1 MNTKIKTYK
10 IIVDSK
16 LFTNMRGSN
25 PAEVAKKAASKI
37 LGNSLNQTRFSIQ
50 AKTGK
55 IRHYDTKW
63 ENLVRP
69 YRKNGKLITCRIV
82 VKKTGKQVGGT
93 FPPKLGNLEDPI
105 YMFFPSKKYD
115 IKIIPQESYQK
126 ISIFSI
132 FSNSD
137 SNSEWCIDFHIK
149 DRILYLDFLNKCN
162 DNSGSI
168 NLTNIIKYAK
178 YLKENNF
185 IDNKIELEDISKI
198 NIHNREL
205 SLSLLS
211 ILSTG
216 DSWYNKFKFFQK
228 DYKYENE
235 YNKQF
240 LRMNLEDFL
249 NACILKILENK
260 LKYYLEKLNNKI
272 KTFQELPN
280 SQFKQKRL
288 EKLLKEK
295 SERNALSSN
304 GFKEK
309 IRSELISKKDEF
321 IRIFKDKNVQELFTE
336 IKEQLRNPKLSI
348 ESLDKIAEL
357 FEFIKSSEIIIYDRD
372 LTLTL

>member
-1 MNTKIKTYK
+1 
-10 IIVDSK
+10 
-16 LFTNMRGSN
+16 
-25 PAEVAKKAASKI
+25 
-37 LGNSLNQTRFSIQ
+37 
-50 AKTGK
+50 
-55 IRHYDTKW
+55 
-63 ENLVRP
+63 
-69 YRKNGKLITCRIV
+69 
-82 VKKTGKQVGGT
+82 
-93 FPPKLGNLEDPI
+93 
-105 YMFFPSKKYD
+105 
-115 IKIIPQESYQK
+115 
-126 ISIFSI
+126 
-132 FSNSD
+132 
-137 SNSEWCIDFHIK
+137 
-149 DRILYLDFLNKCN
+149 
-162 DNSGSI
+162 
-168 NLTNIIKYAK
+168 
-178 YLKENNF
+178 
-185 IDNKIELEDISKI
+185 
-198 NIHNREL
+198 
-205 SLSLLS
+205 
-211 ILSTG
+211 
-216 DSWYNKFKFFQK
+216 
-228 DYKYENE
+228 
-235 YNKQF
+235 
-240 LRMNLEDFL
+240 MNLEDFL